1 MRNQY
6 WVIDDMA
13 CLNCFEE
20 QKLKC
25 RYTKITILEQNT
37 SLFVI
42 LFMEIMAFIKAKKI
56 KYAFN
61 LFTDTVS
68 FDIEK

>member
-1 MRNQY
+1 
-6 WVIDDMA
+6 
-13 CLNCFEE
+13 
-20 QKLKC
+20 
-25 RYTKITILEQNT
+25 
-37 SLFVI
+37 
-42 LFMEIMAFIKAKKI
+42 MEIMAFIKAKKI